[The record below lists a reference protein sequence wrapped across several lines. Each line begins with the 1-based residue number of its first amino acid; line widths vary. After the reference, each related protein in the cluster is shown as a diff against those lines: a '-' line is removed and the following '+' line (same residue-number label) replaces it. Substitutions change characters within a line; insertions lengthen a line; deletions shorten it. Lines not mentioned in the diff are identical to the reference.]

1 MKKWSFYNACNAN
14 WESHEVLF
22 NLHSDSHLLVQCIQQ
37 YTLSMHAGINPYLPK
52 QTYFINTHGEITD
65 GLQLN
70 GHGRMELTM
79 SGEEKRWDGGRKDKL
94 GDEWKMGWG
103 CVCVKK

>member
-1 MKKWSFYNACNAN
+1 M
-14 WESHEVLF
+14 
-22 NLHSDSHLLVQCIQQ
+22 HSDSHWLVQCRQQ
-37 YTLSMHAGINPYLPK
+37 YALSMHGGINPYLPK

-79 SGEEKRWDGGRKDKL
+79 NGEERRGDGTEGEKTSWVTSGKWDGG
-94 GDEWKMGWG
+94 G
-103 CVCVKK
+103 V